1 LVVVDRAHLKEY
13 YNAPNE
19 TFSFSEALTAQID
32 IRYTLPAA
40 NLHQYH
46 IDVVRNQLTQNLA
59 SLTPYIAEEIKATLS
74 DQLDDKMKDGE
85 RGNWCN

>member
-1 LVVVDRAHLKEY
+1 MVVDRAHLKEF

-19 TFSFSEALTAQID
+19 TFSFRDALNAQID

-40 NLHQYH
+40 NLNQYH

-59 SLTPYIAEEIKATLS
+59 NLTPYIAEEIKATLS
-74 DQLDDKMKDGE
+74 DELDPKMKDGE
-85 RGNWCN
+85 KHNGSY